1 MPGRIEKHTH
11 IAKYSI
17 RSENNG
23 KISNHHFSN
32 EITEIKKKNK
42 LRKLKQL
49 SNMTA

>member
-11 IAKYSI
+11 IAKYSV
-17 RSENNG
+17 RYENNG

-32 EITEIKKKNK
+32 EITEIQNK

>member
-32 EITEIKKKNK
+32 EITEIKKNK